1 MNIIQFDIGDW
12 SKDGHGMSDSFNIIS
27 NLDVT
32 ILRAAHL
39 KFKKLYGF
47 SIEAICY
54 DSSYIGE
61 SIYTTLYL
69 LDILNKS
76 KYPSPAEISW
86 NFNAYR
92 FGYYIDEPKDIL
104 DIWLNCLKLV
114 EPTFEY
120 TLQKVERMVHSSKI
134 FSDTVINCPG
144 YGLYD

>member
-12 SKDGHGMSDSFNIIS
+12 SKDGHGMSDSFSIIS

-32 ILRAAHL
+32 VLRAAHL
-39 KFKKLYGF
+39 KFKKLYGV
-47 SIEAICY
+47 SIEDICY
-54 DSSYIGE
+54 DSSRIEE
-61 SIYTTLYL
+61 SLYTTLYL

-76 KYPSPAEISW
+76 KYPSPAGINWKS
-86 NFNAYR
+86 NAYK
-92 FGYYIDEPKDIL
+92 FGYYIGEPKDIL

-120 TLQKVERMVHSSKI
+120 TMQKSERMVT

>member
-12 SKDGHGMSDSFNIIS
+12 SKDGHGMSDSFSIIS

-32 ILRAAHL
+32 ILREAHL
-39 KFKKLYGF
+39 KFKKLYGV
-47 SIEAICY
+47 SIEAICC
-54 DSSYIGE
+54 DSSYIKE
-61 SIYTTLYL
+61 SLYTTLYL

-76 KYPSPAEISW
+76 KYLSPEEINWKS
-86 NFNAYR
+86 NTYR
-92 FGYYIDEPKDIL
+92 FGYYIGEPKDIL

-120 TLQKVERMVHSSKI
+120 TMQKAERMVHYSTTSSDI
-134 FSDTVINCPG
+134 AINCPG

>member
-32 ILRAAHL
+32 VLRAAHL
-39 KFKKLYGF
+39 KFKKLYGV
-47 SIEAICY
+47 SIEDICY
-54 DSSYIGE
+54 DSSHIEE
-61 SIYTTLYL
+61 SLYTTLYL

-86 NFNAYR
+86 KSNAYK
-92 FGYYIDEPKDIL
+92 FGYYIGEPKDIL

-120 TLQKVERMVHSSKI
+120 TMQKSERMVHYSET

>member
-32 ILRAAHL
+32 VLRAAHL
-39 KFKKLYGF
+39 KFKKLYGV
-47 SIEAICY
+47 SIEDICY
-54 DSSYIGE
+54 DSSRIEE
-61 SIYTTLYL
+61 SLYTTLYL

-76 KYPSPAEISW
+76 KYPSPAEIHK
-86 NFNAYR
+86 
-92 FGYYIDEPKDIL
+92 FGYYIGEPKDIL

-120 TLQKVERMVHSSKI
+120 TMQKSERMVHYSNT